1 MDTSQQLVILGGLAV
16 CQMIAMA
23 LSYWIGRQAGKAA
36 VDTQRGN
43 EQPSPKESSEPDL
56 MVSHHV

>member
-36 VDTQRGN
+36 ADTQRAN
-43 EQPSPKESSEPDL
+43 EHPSPKESHEPDL